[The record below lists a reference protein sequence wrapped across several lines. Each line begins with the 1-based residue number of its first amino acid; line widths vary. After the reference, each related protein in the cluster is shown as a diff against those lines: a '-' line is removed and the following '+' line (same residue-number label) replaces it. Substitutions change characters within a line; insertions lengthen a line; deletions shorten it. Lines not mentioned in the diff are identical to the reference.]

1 MGAQNKHTDILKEST
16 LKKNPFSV
24 PDGYFMQVQ
33 SSVMSKISASQ
44 EPEQQKQKA
53 NNIFNIIR
61 PAIAMAAC
69 FALIFGLGY
78 GVMHITDTAD
88 YKNPNSAITA
98 ENTSSE
104 VSTDI
109 DVIIAFI
116 GNMGTESIA
125 HADTAKIKEP
135 ENNLSKSQVEQYLI
149 NSGISTTTL
158 ASLE

>member
-1 MGAQNKHTDILKEST
+1 MGAQDKHTDILKDST

-24 PDGYFMQVQ
+24 PEGYFMQVE
-33 SSVMSKISASQ
+33 SSVMSKISASEPQQ
-44 EPEQQKQKA
+44 EKQTT
-53 NNIFNIIR
+53 NNIFNILR
-61 PAIAMAAC
+61 PAFAMAAC

-88 YKNPNSAITA
+88 YKNPESSITA
-98 ENTSSE
+98 ENSVE
-104 VSTDI
+104 VGDDI
-109 DVIIAFI
+109 DVIMTFI

-125 HADTAKIKEP
+125 HADTVNVKEM
-135 ENNLSKSQVEQYLI
+135 ENNLNESQVEQYLI